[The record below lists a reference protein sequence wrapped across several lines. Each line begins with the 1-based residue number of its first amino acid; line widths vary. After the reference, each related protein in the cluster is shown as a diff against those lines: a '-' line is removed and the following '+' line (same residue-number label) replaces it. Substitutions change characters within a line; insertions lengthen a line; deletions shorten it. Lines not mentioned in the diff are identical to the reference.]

1 MNKQYALLLLV
12 LVGLSGCGKKKNKSL
27 KRTQKNSTQLFSE
40 VDIPVADEVL
50 HKILDEDDVR
60 EFKIG
65 DLNEQEIAATFDQ
78 IEDSWIEDVK
88 QSDAFKA
95 VLFDFD
101 KSTPRQDQE
110 KVINEDIK
118 VAKRILDDAK
128 LLNDEAAS
136 TKKIKI
142 SGHACHSAGSRA
154 YNLALSEKRAKALAD
169 RLIAA
174 NVPSEDIK
182 IVGCGMELPAIVNGK
197 HVDGSREQQA
207 PNRRDEIS
215 IIYS

>member
-27 KRTQKNSTQLFSE
+27 KRTQKNNTQLFSE
-40 VDIPVADEVL
+40 VDIPVADQVL
-50 HKILDEDDVR
+50 HKVLDEDDIR
-60 EFKIG
+60 AFTID

-95 VLFDFD
+95 VLFNFD
-101 KSTPRQDQE
+101 ESTPRADQE

-118 VAKRILDDAK
+118 IAKRILDESK
-128 LLNDEAAS
+128 LLGDDAS

-154 YNLALSEKRAKALAD
+154 YNLALSEKRAKVLAD

-174 NVPSEDIK
+174 NVPSENIK
-182 IVGCGMELPAIVNGK
+182 IIGCGMELPAIINGK
-197 HVDGSREQQA
+197 QVDGNREQQA